1 MDDRVFLMEL
11 QVEGLKKQNDLLQDQ
26 NNSLLEKEQEMTTE
40 LEQLKSENV
49 DLLERLES
57 MVPKEDLETKVLE
70 CEELKAKLDEMQNM
84 KTLSEMCTKE
94 FDKIVKEKTNLVEEK
109 KDMWWEML
117 ELKLTNQLKD
127 EALVALRDVLV
138 QINKYDKE
146 QEEKFQGLE
155 NQVDTLKEELCQKE
169 SERLSLDKELEEVK
183 EELLIEQQEIVR
195 KDNELQALREE
206 VEDCEQIK
214 KELLNEQ
221 CVIVRK
227 DYKIEQLNEQV
238 QRKEAEIAKKHEK
251 IEMLKEQLFQ
261 RWKELNGKDEEID
274 NLKEQVLV
282 E

>member
-1 MDDRVFLMEL
+1 
-11 QVEGLKKQNDLLQDQ
+11 
-26 NNSLLEKEQEMTTE
+26 
-40 LEQLKSENV
+40 
-49 DLLERLES
+49 
-57 MVPKEDLETKVLE
+57 
-70 CEELKAKLDEMQNM
+70 M

-169 SERLSLDKELEEVK
+169 SEGLSLDKELEEVK

-214 KELLNEQ
+214 KELLNE
-221 CVIVRK
+221 
-227 DYKIEQLNEQV
+227 
-238 QRKEAEIAKKHEK
+238 
-251 IEMLKEQLFQ
+251 
-261 RWKELNGKDEEID
+261 
-274 NLKEQVLV
+274 
-282 E
+282 

>member
-155 NQVDTLKEELCQKE
+155 NQVDTLKDELCQKE

>member
-1 MDDRVFLMEL
+1 MDDREFLMEL

-26 NNSLLEKEQEMTTE
+26 NKSLLDKEQEMTAE
-40 LEQLKSENV
+40 LEQLKSQNV

-70 CEELKAKLDEMQNM
+70 CDELKAKLEEMQNM

-94 FDKIVKEKTNLVEEK
+94 FDKIVKEKTSLVEEK

-155 NQVDTLKEELCQKE
+155 NQVDSLKEELSQKE
-169 SERLSLDKELEEVK
+169 NERLSLDKELEEVK

-214 KELLNEQ
+214 KELLNE
-221 CVIVRK
+221 
-227 DYKIEQLNEQV
+227 
-238 QRKEAEIAKKHEK
+238 
-251 IEMLKEQLFQ
+251 
-261 RWKELNGKDEEID
+261 
-274 NLKEQVLV
+274 
-282 E
+282 

>member
-26 NNSLLEKEQEMTTE
+26 NTSLLEKEQEMTTE

-155 NQVDTLKEELCQKE
+155 NQVDSLKEELCQKE